1 MPERGLMSPRRLSVA
16 GTLSRRQTWAMELDQ
31 DYPAI
36 PDLARRAKRRLPRF
50 VWEYLDSGTGTE
62 ATTRRNRTKLD
73 RILLRPSVLHG
84 EMKPDLSTRMMGQNH
99 HLPFGIAPVGMSG
112 LIWSGAERMLA
123 AAAAGAGIP
132 YCLSTVAATM
142 PEEIGPVAEGRGWFQ
157 LYPPRD
163 PEMLA
168 DMLSRAKGAG
178 FQAIVLTVDS
188 PTASRRERQR
198 RCGIRHP
205 QALTPRILLQAVT
218 RPAWALATAFGG
230 IPRPRF
236 LEAYADIRG
245 PLPATSHIGYLL
257 RTSPDWDYL
266 KRLREA
272 WDGQL
277 AVKGILQPGI
287 AARLAEEGVDAVWVS
302 NHGGRQ
308 FDAAP
313 ASIEALKEVRSA
325 VGPDYPLIMDGG
337 IASGL
342 DVLRALAMG
351 ADFVMLAK
359 AFHYGVAAFG
369 ARGAVHVAGILERDI
384 VANMGQLG
392 IRTPREARNRAIA
405 ESPRAP

>member
-1 MPERGLMSPRRLSVA
+1 MD
-16 GTLSRRQTWAMELDQ
+16 LDQ

-62 ATTRRNRTKLD
+62 AATRRNRNALD

-84 EMKPDLSTRMMGQNH
+84 EMKPDLSARMLGQRH
-99 HLPFGIAPVGMSG
+99 RLPFGIAPVGMSG
-112 LIWSGAERMLA
+112 LIWPGAERMLA
-123 AAAAGAGIP
+123 DAAAKAGIP
-132 YCLSTVAATM
+132 YCLSTVSAAT
-142 PEEIGPVAEGRGWFQ
+142 PEEIGPAAGGRGWFQ

-163 PEMLA
+163 PDILGDMLA
-168 DMLSRAKGAG
+168 RAKNAG
-178 FQAIVLTVDS
+178 FRAIALTVDS

-205 QALTPRILLQAVT
+205 QALTPRILLQAAT
-218 RPAWALATAFGG
+218 RPAWALATAFAG

-266 KRLREA
+266 KRLRQA
-272 WDGQL
+272 WDGPL
-277 AVKGILQPGI
+277 AVKGILQADI

-313 ASIEALKEVRSA
+313 ASVETLQEIRAA
-325 VGPDYPLIMDGG
+325 VGADYPLIMDGG

-342 DVLRALAMG
+342 DALRAIAMG

-369 ARGAVHVAGILERDI
+369 ARGAVHAAAILERDI

-392 IRTPREARNRAIA
+392 IRTPHEARERLIC
-405 ESPRAP
+405 ESPRISCLEIER

>member
-1 MPERGLMSPRRLSVA
+1 MD
-16 GTLSRRQTWAMELDQ
+16 LDQ
-31 DYPAI
+31 DYPSI

-62 ATTRRNRTKLD
+62 ATTRRNRTALD

-84 EMKPDLSTRMMGQNH
+84 KLEFDLSSRMLGQDH
-99 HLPFGIAPVGMSG
+99 LLPFGIAPVGMSG

-123 AAAAGAGIP
+123 AAASGAGIP
-132 YCLSTVAATM
+132 YCLSTVAAAM
-142 PEEIGPVAEGRGWFQ
+142 PEEVGTAAGGRGWFQ

-163 PEMLA
+163 PDMLRDMLA
-168 DMLSRAKGAG
+168 RAKGAD
-178 FQAIVLTVDS
+178 FRAIVLTVDS
-188 PTASRRERQR
+188 PTACRRERQR

-205 QALTPRILLQAVT
+205 QALTPRILLQAAT
-218 RPAWALATAFGG
+218 RPAWALATAVGG

-272 WDGQL
+272 WDGPL
-277 AVKGILQPGI
+277 AVKGVLQPDI

-313 ASIEALKEVRSA
+313 ASIEALKEVREA

-342 DVLRALAMG
+342 DVLRAFAVG

-369 ARGAVHVAGILERDI
+369 ARGVVHAAAILERDI

-392 IRTPREARNRAIA
+392 IRTPQQARERLIA
-405 ESPRAP
+405 EPARTY